1 MLQINHKT
9 RRIYDILYFC
19 FCESIMAKTR
29 PTYIVLDT
37 NVLLRLLILD
47 YGTKENI
54 GIPALAQAA
63 EIRITLAPH
72 QEDEFWRNASTVF
85 QEHHNKWKS
94 IVRDSKKR
102 FRN

>member
-63 EIRITLAPH
+63 EIRITLALIKKMNFGEMH
-72 QEDEFWRNASTVF
+72 QQCFKSTIT
-85 QEHHNKWKS
+85 NG
-94 IVRDSKKR
+94 RA
-102 FRN
+102 